1 MAVTFRALGFG
12 AACALLP
19 AVAAAQVE
27 SRLTTDVDF
36 TAGHSTDGVNAAAVQ
51 VRAFGATSSD
61 WRYFVEA
68 AWGRVTASPSD
79 AFGAAY
85 PYDRHVRAMEAYVEK
100 TAHQERWILGLRAG
114 RYRTPFGIS
123 GRADHAYAGFV
134 RAPLIRY
141 GRNWTISNT
150 FLDTGVSVMAGLP
163 QASVEASIGAPL
175 DEGEMRRT
183 GGATVTVRGQ
193 AYYRA
198 FVLGMS
204 TLRSRPNDDEPWVTG
219 SMVFHGVDGRWMRGG
234 VQVRGEWIWGQ
245 PFDDVTT
252 RGGYLDAIVHH
263 VRMGP
268 VTAVARAER
277 LDYDA
282 GEHSAYLRRYTAGA
296 RVRITRA
303 IAAQINVL
311 HQPLPMEDQRRTA
324 LDVSVTYSV
333 RF

>member
-1 MAVTFRALGFG
+1 MAVTFRALGFSV
-12 AACALLP
+12 AYTLLP

-27 SRLTTDVDF
+27 SRVTTDVDF
-36 TAGHSTDGVNAAAVQ
+36 TAGRSTDGVNAAAIQ

-61 WRYFVEA
+61 WRYLVEV
-68 AWGRVTASPSD
+68 AWGRVTTSPSD

-85 PYDRHVRAMEAYVEK
+85 PYDRQVRPMEAYVEK

-123 GRADHAYAGFV
+123 GRGDHAYTGFV

-163 QASVEASIGAPL
+163 QASVEVSLGAPL
-175 DEGEMRRT
+175 DEGEMRRQ
-183 GGATVTVRGQ
+183 GGATIAVRGQ

-198 FVLGMS
+198 FVVGVS
-204 TLRSRPNDDEPWVTG
+204 TLRSRPNDDQPWIFG

-234 VQVRGEWIWGQ
+234 VQLRGEWIWGQ
-245 PFDDVTT
+245 PFNDVDT
-252 RGGYLDAIVHH
+252 RGGYVDAIVHH

-277 LDYDA
+277 LDYFA
-282 GEHSAYLRRYTAGA
+282 GEFSDFLQRYTAGA
-296 RVRITRA
+296 RIRITRA

-311 HQPLPMEDQRRTA
+311 FQPLPMEDQRRTA
-324 LDVSVTYSV
+324 LDASVTYSV